1 MPIAPLLDSPRSKSL
16 TLIAT
21 SLGFAVVQLDVT
33 IVNTALN
40 TISSALGGGV
50 VALQWIVST
59 YTITFASFILT
70 AGALGDRVGS
80 KRIFIAGFAI
90 FTIASLACA
99 LAPTL
104 PVLIAARAVQ
114 GIGAAILVPN
124 SLAVLNHAHRDDK
137 ERAHAV
143 GIWAAGASFAITAGP
158 LAGGALI
165 AAFGWR
171 SIFLINL
178 PVGLA
183 GLWLAWRYVDETPSS
198 RARELDLPGQAIA
211 ILGLGSLAAGMIE
224 GGAVGWT
231 NRWVIASFA
240 TFVVLLLLFLS
251 MERRARDPMLPL
263 SLFVRRRFTITSIVG
278 LLVNVAFYGL
288 IFVLSLYFQRENEYS
303 AFKTGLAFAPI
314 MIAVFIA
321 NLAAARIVARFGA
334 RATIGAGAALA
345 AMSCAALLE
354 IEHGTPYAFIGA
366 QFIGLGAGLGV
377 LVPPLTSMLLGS
389 VEKARS
395 GVASGMLNSARQT
408 GSVIGV
414 SLFGSLIGGSLGL
427 VSGTRVALVIS
438 IGLLAGACI
447 AIFIGDRRDAPAPA
461 GAR

>member
-1 MPIAPLLDSPRSKSL
+1 MPAAPYLGSPRSKSL

-40 TISSALGGGV
+40 AISSALGGGV

-70 AGALGDRVGS
+70 AGALGDRLGS

-99 LAPTL
+99 IAPNL
-104 PVLIAARAVQ
+104 PILIAARAVQ

-124 SLAVLNHAHRDDK
+124 SLAVLNHAHRDEK
-137 ERAHAV
+137 ERARAV
-143 GIWAAGASFAITAGP
+143 GIWAAGASFSITAGP

-171 SIFLINL
+171 SIFLVNL
-178 PVGLA
+178 PVGLV
-183 GLWLAWRYVDETPSS
+183 GLWLAWQHVAETPSS
-198 RARELDLPGQAIA
+198 RKRALDLPGQALA
-211 ILGLGSLAAGMIE
+211 ILGLGSLAAAMIE

-240 TFVVLLLLFLS
+240 TFVVLLILFLS
-251 MERRARDPMLPL
+251 TERRARDPMLPL
-263 SLFVRRRFTITSIVG
+263 SLFSRRRFTITSVVG
-278 LLVNVAFYGL
+278 LLVNVACYGL
-288 IFVLSLYFQRENEYS
+288 IFVLSLYFQRENGYTALE
-303 AFKTGLAFAPI
+303 TGLAFAPM

-321 NLAAARIVARFGA
+321 NLAAARLAARYGA
-334 RATIGAGAALA
+334 RITIGAGAALA
-345 AMSCAALLE
+345 ALSCAALLG
-354 IEHGTPYAFIGA
+354 IGRGTPYAFICA
-366 QFIGLGAGLGV
+366 QFIALGLGLGV

-395 GVASGMLNSARQT
+395 GVASGALNSARQT

-427 VSGTRVALVIS
+427 VSGTRWALSIS
-438 IGLLAGACI
+438 IALLAGACV
-447 AIFIGDRRDAPAPA
+447 AMLVGDNRDARVASR
-461 GAR
+461 AR